1 MMAIASSH
9 RKTDVFEGSGEGL
22 MKKIVIS
29 VLGTDRPG
37 IVAAVSRILLENSCN
52 IEDVSQTI
60 LQTEFTGIFIASI
73 PEYLQ
78 PKDLLMQLQTNLEP
92 LGLHLM
98 VKLLEATDQPPAP
111 PISEPFVIT
120 TTGPDRLGLVAGIT
134 EVIARFRANITNLR
148 AAFRGGDDPCR
159 NTMIYEV
166 DVPAITDPQS
176 FQKALRERAKSLGL
190 ELSLQ
195 HRDIFEAIHRI

>member
-1 MMAIASSH
+1 
-9 RKTDVFEGSGEGL
+9 

-29 VLGTDRPG
+29 ILGTDRPG
-37 IVAAVSRILLENSCN
+37 IVAAVSRILYENRCN

-73 PEYLQ
+73 PEVLR
-78 PKDLLMQLQTNLEP
+78 PDDLLMQLETNLEP
-92 LGLHLM
+92 LGLHLI
-98 VKLLEATDQPPAP
+98 VKPLEATDQPSALPV
-111 PISEPFVIT
+111 SEPFVIT
-120 TTGPDRLGLVAGIT
+120 TTGPDRLGLVAAIT
-134 EVIARFRANITNLR
+134 EVIAQFGANITNLR
-148 AAFRGGDDPCR
+148 AAFRGGDDPSR

-166 DVPAITDPQS
+166 DVPASADLQS
-176 FQKALRERAKSLGL
+176 FRKALGKRATNLRL